1 MIGKLWMR
9 RIQKKTLSF
18 ALFLCISIMLTNLFT
33 YFNFIS
39 GFTYLGSNSDEMSVK
54 PKITASNECYPLYIR
69 ERIVSKTTFPGRLM
83 KTGRQRLPMRFPIP
97 PVVLLI
103 GAAFFFL
110 FLYRQKKGR
119 FHTPYV
125 VFNQYIIRYIH
136 DQDGENYH
144 STLS

>member
-9 RIQKKTLSF
+9 RIQKNTLSF
-18 ALFLCISIMLTNLFT
+18 ALFLCISVMLTNLFT
-33 YFNFIS
+33 DFHFVA
-39 GFTYLGSNSDEMSVK
+39 GFTCPGSNLNEIKAK
-54 PKITASNECYPLYIR
+54 PKITASNECYPLSLR

-97 PVVLLI
+97 PIVLLI
-103 GAAFFFL
+103 GAAFFSL
-110 FLYRQKKGR
+110 FLYRQKKGH
-119 FHTPYV
+119 FHTPEV

-136 DQDGENYH
+136 DQNGENYH